1 MASPGSILF
10 SLQTKLVGAFVLV
23 VLTALLVAGGAF
35 VVIRR
40 HDQEEQEL
48 NRALAASPSIFAGFN
63 FYQGE
68 GVDEASLANYV
79 HEAAADFDAR
89 LLLVD
94 RTTTT
99 TGTQTTTT
107 IVADSADELTDDQ
120 LVLPTGGNLNFDQPN
135 PRRPYVSFEVEDGTP
150 GNDHVFI
157 APITR
162 SREGLRPFDQ
172 YALLLAVPKST
183 IRSAWQG
190 LLPALLIAAAI
201 AIPAA
206 VLLALV
212 MARYISRP
220 LYQLT
225 VASREMAEGNFDVR
239 VSVDRQDEVGR
250 LAQAF
255 STMARRVG
263 EAHTQMRTLV
273 ANVSHDLKT
282 PLTSIL
288 GFGQALRDGR
298 AEDSAEVQRMGS
310 VIYAEA
316 SRLTTRLNDL
326 LLLSEIES
334 GQTLLAREEIDVRR
348 LLETLAQRI
357 ESDTAARSVSVGLDL
372 ADDVVV
378 SADGPKLERAFEN
391 LIDNARKYT
400 PSGGEIHVRAGLEDG
415 HADVDVANTAPDITP
430 DELPRLFDRFY
441 RRDRTRAGANTAN
454 GSGLGLPI
462 ARDLIELHGG
472 TLTASL
478 RNGQLVFHA
487 HLPAR

>member
-1 MASPGSILF
+1 MASPGSVLF

-23 VLTALLVAGGAF
+23 VLTALLVAGGVF
-35 VVIRR
+35 VVNRR
-40 HDQEEQEL
+40 DEQERQQL
-48 NRALAASPSIFAGFN
+48 DRVIAASPSIFVPFSVYQERGAGALLLSQF
-63 FYQGE
+63 
-68 GVDEASLANYV
+68 VDIAAN
-79 HEAAADFDAR
+79 EFDTR
-89 LLLVD
+89 VLLVD
-94 RTTTT
+94 RTSST
-99 TGTQTTTT
+99 
-107 IVADSADELTDDQ
+107 VAADSASELTGEQLAVPDD
-120 LVLPTGGNLNFDQPN
+120 VTVERPDPK
-135 PRRPYVSFEVEDGTP
+135 RPYVSFQLEAGSAGDDLIFVS
-150 GNDHVFI
+150 
-157 APITR
+157 PITI
-162 SREGLRPFDQ
+162 GNTPRPRQFDQ
-172 YALLLAVPKST
+172 FALLLAVPKST
-183 IRSAWQG
+183 IASAWQG
-190 LLPALLIAAAI
+190 LLPPLLIAAAI

-263 EAHTQMRTLV
+263 DAHTQMRTLV

-357 ESDTAARSVSVGLDL
+357 ESDTEARGVSVGLDL

-415 HADVDVANTAPDITP
+415 HADIDVANTAPNITP

-441 RRDRTRAGANTAN
+441 RRDRARAGANTAT

-478 RNGQLVFHA
+478 QDGALVFHA
-487 HLPAR
+487 HLPLR